1 MLTDHFWYFAQTFAK
16 NKLSALVFLSE
27 LCLELCYL
35 MFTAV
40 LSATVELVDKQ
51 LVILVHWLLL
61 GGSPLA
67 RQNPNISLSE
77 SGNTLVQL
85 RASSKPECG
94 VAESKSEILNLV

>member
-1 MLTDHFWYFAQTFAK
+1 
-16 NKLSALVFLSE
+16 
-27 LCLELCYL
+27 

-67 RQNPNISLSE
+67 SQNPNISLSE
-77 SGNTLVQL
+77 SGNTLV
-85 RASSKPECG
+85 
-94 VAESKSEILNLV
+94 ESGLMLNLNVAFHRA

>member
-1 MLTDHFWYFAQTFAK
+1 
-16 NKLSALVFLSE
+16 
-27 LCLELCYL
+27 

-67 RQNPNISLSE
+67 SQNPNISLSE

-94 VAESKSEILNLV
+94 VAESKAEILNLV

>member
-1 MLTDHFWYFAQTFAK
+1 MCSQIISGILLKPLPRISYQHLLF
-16 NKLSALVFLSE
+16 FLN
-27 LCLELCYL
+27 CVELCYL

-94 VAESKSEILNLV
+94 VAESKAEILNLV